1 MFKLV
6 YKLFA
11 FVKTTVNMVKL
22 KNISVSLTSYFK
34 EKKIKKMRT
43 TTKHRCRNNET

>member
-22 KNISVSLTSYFK
+22 KNIPVSLTSYFK
-34 EKKIKKMRT
+34 EKKLISE
-43 TTKHRCRNNET
+43 NNDETQMYK

>member
-22 KNISVSLTSYFK
+22 KNISVSLTSYFN
-34 EKKIKKMRT
+34 EKKFKNE
-43 TTKHRCRNNET
+43 NNDETQM

>member
-6 YKLFA
+6 YKPFA

-34 EKKIKKMRT
+34 EKNLKMRT

>member
-34 EKKIKKMRT
+34 EKKNFKNE
-43 TTKHRCRNNET
+43 NNDETQM